1 MTRITK
7 TTFLACLLMLVT
19 HQLLAQNREVKGRVT
34 TTDSNQPIVGATVT
48 IKGSKNAVV
57 TDAQGDYHITV
68 NSGSAVLVFTS
79 VGYMPYEA
87 GTSGKTEVNVS
98 MTPEVK
104 TGEDE
109 VVIGYQA
116 VKRKNLLASVSSI
129 SAKDM
134 KDIPINSAAEALN
147 GRLAGVTATTAEGSP
162 DADIRIRVRGGM
174 SITGDNSPLYIIDG
188 AQMENG
194 LSIISPQ

>member
-57 TDAQGDYHITV
+57 TDAQGNFHITL
-68 NSGSAVLVFTS
+68 SSASAVLVFTS
-79 VGYMPYEA
+79 VGYTPYEI

-98 MTPEVK
+98 LTPEVK
-104 TGEDE
+104 TGEDV
-109 VVIGYQA
+109 VVIGYQS

-129 SAKDM
+129 SAKD
-134 KDIPINSAAEALN
+134 
-147 GRLAGVTATTAEGSP
+147 
-162 DADIRIRVRGGM
+162 
-174 SITGDNSPLYIIDG
+174 
-188 AQMENG
+188 
-194 LSIISPQ
+194 